1 MVVHQRAKLVGNKIR
16 GFIQQRPRGYRQ
28 DTILVKYSKISQ
40 AQWAQKSVQT
50 NPTVVRRHGKTNK
63 SNPRNVRASYGTREL
78 PVSGPKSRS
87 SSKGGDKGSVQGLSR
102 HSRVSAS
109 RTWDPGQ
116 HLVRLSDCEMTGGV
130 SNETNVK
137 SLSPSRIILNRK
149 RRRPEQTK

>member
-1 MVVHQRAKLVGNKIR
+1 MHQRAKLVGNKIR

-63 SNPRNVRASYGTREL
+63 SNPRNVRAGYGTREL

-102 HSRVSAS
+102 HSRVSVS

-137 SLSPSRIILNRK
+137 SLSPSRIILTRK
-149 RRRPEQTK
+149 RRPEQTK

>member
-1 MVVHQRAKLVGNKIR
+1 MAETVPFLYRSVRFKLISFRSSFRSGPVRTVPYNRYAKTV
-16 GFIQQRPRGYRQ
+16 QGY
-28 DTILVKYSKISQ
+28 
-40 AQWAQKSVQT
+40 
-50 NPTVVRRHGKTNK
+50 PTVVRRHGKTNK
-63 SNPRNVRASYGTREL
+63 SNPRNVRAGYGTREL